1 MLMALG
7 HPDASKGTANQMR
20 QRLVSRI
27 TAAALNTEFKIACL
41 FIDEAYLMTSGEFT
55 WLCDL
60 YNELNIND
68 IQLTAILVS
77 TKEILAVKKGFIQA
91 GKQQIVQRLM
101 LKEAEFHGIESL
113 ADLMVCMNALDN
125 NFIPRGHDRPICLSE
140 NYFPDAHKDG
150 KTLASFAADFWAAVQ
165 NLRTTKH
172 IHANYLTMKC
182 FMDSVSYCLRKYG
195 AQAGENRVYAPSI
208 ADDQK
213 KGTRPIDIML
223 NDDIRQQI
231 ERQVLIN
238 CDRVSVIDILECSR
252 FTKELFHP
260 VWNEGVFQTLRE
272 CVSNQAFTAARK
284 VATIMPDA
292 MESLKKDLVDGY
304 LENEVV
310 PRLLRRRNYG
320 REDDP
325 LPITDDEIAHEM
337 ANLKQHWDQ
346 KLMIDY
352 QEILFLRIHKEY
364 ISLCKH
370 LDQLFE
376 GSWHVDTVDSMENS
390 LNFYFNGLEQS
401 ISLCSVNN
409 STLGRVPIL
418 YAILEDFFTHTAAV
432 LGDLMAGKRCLTGG
446 ASKGIYDTFFY
457 MPASQYIAIWKAE
470 NIELWACDPNIAG
483 LLSNIEQVKE
493 CFDKTGRLEKPPVM
507 AQV

>member
-1 MLMALG
+1 MPNIDERELCRLFSSKEFLIPTRQVCDLHAQVEEWIKTNSCGGIVWGPSRAGKSSAITYISRALKETYGSELPVYTYTATDHTATRKAFYESMLMALG

-208 ADDQK
+208 ADWEACLIAS
-213 KGTRPIDIML
+213 GYVSS
-223 NDDIRQQI
+223 
-231 ERQVLIN
+231 QV
-238 CDRVSVIDILECSR
+238 
-252 FTKELFHP
+252 
-260 VWNEGVFQTLRE
+260 
-272 CVSNQAFTAARK
+272 
-284 VATIMPDA
+284 
-292 MESLKKDLVDGY
+292 
-304 LENEVV
+304 
-310 PRLLRRRNYG
+310 
-320 REDDP
+320 
-325 LPITDDEIAHEM
+325 
-337 ANLKQHWDQ
+337 
-346 KLMIDY
+346 
-352 QEILFLRIHKEY
+352 
-364 ISLCKH
+364 
-370 LDQLFE
+370 
-376 GSWHVDTVDSMENS
+376 
-390 LNFYFNGLEQS
+390 
-401 ISLCSVNN
+401 
-409 STLGRVPIL
+409 
-418 YAILEDFFTHTAAV
+418 
-432 LGDLMAGKRCLTGG
+432 
-446 ASKGIYDTFFY
+446 
-457 MPASQYIAIWKAE
+457 
-470 NIELWACDPNIAG
+470 
-483 LLSNIEQVKE
+483 
-493 CFDKTGRLEKPPVM
+493 
-507 AQV
+507 